1 MKHDLSPP
9 VCFSFQATDFDVSGI
24 TIVFGAADFGE
35 SIMPAWMIEAIGMAA
50 AIIGTI
56 GWLPQAIK
64 TIRARDTS
72 GLSFWGQA

>member
-1 MKHDLSPP
+1 
-9 VCFSFQATDFDVSGI
+9 
-24 TIVFGAADFGE
+24 
-35 SIMPAWMIEAIGMAA
+35 MPAWMIEAIGMAA